1 MNAKRL
7 KSRGKNPG
15 PSNKG
20 AVVHLIRFDGDDEAL
35 LEALKARQPGAKRA
49 LFDRYA
55 NHVQRVLVRIMG
67 IDDAIPELLSE
78 TFLQAYSSMDSIR
91 DGSRL
96 KAWLSMTA
104 MFTARGLIRKRKR
117 RHLLMLFEPHK
128 IQNSVSY
135 ETNSDAREAL
145 QALYEIL
152 EEMPVDERIAF
163 TLRFVEGMRLR
174 EVAKVCD
181 VSLAT
186 IKRRLARA
194 QELFVPA
201 AQDEPLLREWL
212 ERGERWQTA

>member
-1 MNAKRL
+1 M
-7 KSRGKNPG
+7 
-15 PSNKG
+15 
-20 AVVHLIRFDGDDEAL
+20 VHLIRFDGDDEAL
-35 LEALKARQPGAKRA
+35 LKALKERQPGSKRA

-55 NHVQRVLVRIMG
+55 NHVQRVLVRIIG

-117 RHLLMLFEPHK
+117 RRLFTLFEPQK

-145 QALYEIL
+145 QVLYEIL
-152 EEMPVDERIAF
+152 EEMPADERIAF
-163 TLRFVEGMRLR
+163 TLRFVDGMRLR

-201 AQDEPLLREWL
+201 AKDDPLLREWI
-212 ERGERWQTA
+212 ERGERWQTT

>member
-7 KSRGKNPG
+7 KSRGKSPE
-15 PSNKG
+15 PSQNG

-35 LEALKARQPGAKRA
+35 LKALKDRQPGAKRA

-117 RHLLMLFEPHK
+117 RRLLTLFEPHK

-145 QALYEIL
+145 QVLYEIL

-186 IKRRLARA
+186 IKRRLTRA
-194 QELFVPA
+194 QEMFVPA
-201 AQDEPLLREWL
+201 AQDDPLLREWL
-212 ERGERWQTA
+212 ARGERWQTT